1 MSPWFERFIVL
12 EITDAV
18 KIFNRGTVN
27 ERPALNGFSL
37 KLGTGDFAAVIGSN
51 GAGKS
56 TLLNAIA
63 GGISI
68 DTGTVIV
75 DGHDL
80 TSLPTHKRAKW
91 VARVFQDPLGGTA
104 SSMTIE
110 ENLTLA
116 VLRGQRHGLGLG
128 LNSLRRDTYRDLL
141 STLGLGL
148 EDRLTSKVE
157 ILSGGQRQ
165 SLALIMAIITEPAVL
180 LLDEHCAALDPKTA
194 GIVMAST
201 VKAVES
207 AGLTTLMVTHN
218 MQHAIDYGD
227 RLIMLEAGQLR
238 LAVSGEEKSSLDVE
252 SLVERFHITDDKIL
266 LS

>member
-1 MSPWFERFIVL
+1 ML
-12 EITDAV
+12 EVKDAV
-18 KIFNRGTVN
+18 KIFHRGTVN
-27 ERPALNGFSL
+27 ERPALNGLSL
-37 KLGTGDFAAVIGSN
+37 KLETGDFSAVIGSN

-68 DTGTVIV
+68 DSGTVSV

-80 TSLPTHKRAKW
+80 TSSPTHKRAKW

-104 SSMTIE
+104 GPMTIE
-110 ENLTLA
+110 ENLALA
-116 VLRGQRHGLGLG
+116 ALRGQRHSLRLG
-128 LNSLRRDTYRDLL
+128 LNSQRRDYYRDLL
-141 STLGLGL
+141 KTLGLGL
-148 EDRLTSKVE
+148 EDRLTAKVE
-157 ILSGGQRQ
+157 LLSGGQRQ

-194 GIVMAST
+194 GIVMDST
-201 VKAVES
+201 VKAIEA

-218 MQHAIDYGD
+218 MQHAIEYGN

-238 LAVSGEEKSSLDVE
+238 LEMSGAEKTSLDVE

>member
-1 MSPWFERFIVL
+1 VL
-12 EITDAV
+12 EVKDAV
-18 KIFNRGTVN
+18 KIFHRGTVN
-27 ERPALNGFSL
+27 ERPALNGLSL
-37 KLGTGDFAAVIGSN
+37 KLETGDFSAVIGSN

-68 DTGTVIV
+68 DSGTVSV

-80 TSLPTHKRAKW
+80 TSSPTHKRAKW

-104 SSMTIE
+104 GPMTIE
-110 ENLTLA
+110 ENLALA
-116 VLRGQRHGLGLG
+116 ALRGQRHSLRLG
-128 LNSLRRDTYRDLL
+128 LNSQRRDYYRDLL
-141 STLGLGL
+141 KTLGLGL
-148 EDRLTSKVE
+148 EDRLTAKVE
-157 ILSGGQRQ
+157 LLSGGQRQ

-194 GIVMAST
+194 GIVMDST
-201 VKAVES
+201 VKAIEA

-218 MQHAIDYGD
+218 MQHAIEYGN

-238 LAVSGEEKSSLDVE
+238 LEMSGAEKTSLDVE